1 MGSDRAV
8 CPRCERP
15 SAWWGE
21 VVESV
26 ADPASLCWGE
36 GQFQCM
42 SNTPDYRTRAHAAA
56 TGESDG

>member
-1 MGSDRAV
+1 M